1 MKSYVFHAELEQEED
16 GRWSAWIDALPGC
29 ATWGHS
35 REEALEALKE
45 AAQASLEVLV
55 EKGQHIPETDM
66 VQTVEAPLVAVS
78 L

>member
-16 GRWSAWIDALPGC
+16 GRWSAWIAVLPGC

-45 AAQASLEVLV
+45 AAQAYLEVLV
-55 EKGQHIPETDM
+55 EKGQYIPETET
-66 VQTVEAPLVAVS
+66 VQTVNAPLVAVT